1 MLPQVEFS
9 SHHSSTYCSAV
20 VCIFVRL
27 GNLASQ
33 YFLKYFTVHHNSS
46 DSNNAIHFETPQHI
60 LLYYQ
65 RAYVPNCS
73 LYHQLPAPRCIIC
86 SLRLHQIQFSDLPQI
101 INALS
106 VLLRQ
111 LVSCP
116 VLYTVLL
123 YKPHLRTQILL
134 FLTFGQVRAVRENFF
149 NFANL
154 ESVFFHIFMGKTI
167 FF

>member
-1 MLPQVEFS
+1 MSNKEKTQKTITRSASWRFLALKNWPNYYVNS
-9 SHHSSTYCSAV
+9 SWIQFTFHSSTAV

-33 YFLKYFTVHHNSS
+33 YFLKYFTVHHSSS

-123 YKPHLRTQILL
+123 YKTHLRTL
-134 FLTFGQVRAVRENFF
+134 FFMFG
-149 NFANL
+149 
-154 ESVFFHIFMGKTI
+154 
-167 FF
+167 

>member
-1 MLPQVEFS
+1 MAFIFNSSQKRTKKIDLTTMLPQVEFS
-9 SHHSSTYCSAV
+9 SHFITV
-20 VCIFVRL
+20 VCIFVHL
-27 GNLASQ
+27 GNFASQ
-33 YFLKYFTVHHNSS
+33 YIFKYFTVHHSSS
-46 DSNNAIHFETPQHI
+46 DSNNAIDLEIPQHI

-111 LVSCP
+111 LV
-116 VLYTVLL
+116 
-123 YKPHLRTQILL
+123 
-134 FLTFGQVRAVRENFF
+134 
-149 NFANL
+149 
-154 ESVFFHIFMGKTI
+154 
-167 FF
+167 